1 MDACYAACALPAAT
15 RIVNPTRTDFRL
27 VSAMHYATGIL
38 GILIG
43 TVAAIL
49 LLPDDYYE
57 PGRMRASV
65 VALSL
70 GLLSG
75 PLASS
80 LTDARVWIR
89 AESVMMAGLIY
100 WLLSEPLGSD
110 YAAYELSRDGI
121 VRAFVLIGLFGALIQ
136 LGSKLAQVWHGSF
149 SGVSDPGLDFSR
161 EWLFQALMVAAA
173 LGLLARLIPCNFSPA
188 CMADGLFSA
197 RGTGVWNRS
206 SGGTDAFVSHLAY
219 FGYLTVPLTIAL
231 HHRTGRIDWRVLLG
245 AALAAVFLVFL
256 IRDGGRRLVGMV
268 LGAGF
273 ITWLLLQE
281 RLGPKQ
287 ILIAAAAA
295 WGALLLMQIMFIFRL
310 HEGGI
315 VSSVLSGQAFRF
327 NALENGIHVDNNFHY
342 FVRTLDIIPEFKD
355 HTGWRAIIYWAA
367 RPIPRLFWPDKPTTP
382 GIWLPYEFDQMWSAG
397 FTITISAI
405 GDWYIAFGVWSVAIA
420 ALAMGFVGGKLV
432 LAWFGPT
439 VRQKLLYSLGL
450 MWLFIG
456 LRSYL
461 ELFLMSYPIL
471 ALYLLGKLRGVVRR
485 EPVTASATP

>member
-1 MDACYAACALPAAT
+1 MNST
-15 RIVNPTRTDFRL
+15 STDFRA
-27 VSAMHYATGIL
+27 VAPMHYATGIL
-38 GILIG
+38 GILVG

-57 PGRMRASV
+57 PGRLRASV

-70 GLLSG
+70 GLLTG

-89 AESVMMAGLIY
+89 AESVMMIGLIY
-100 WLLSEPLGSD
+100 WLLSEPLGAD
-110 YAAYELSRDGI
+110 YAAYELTRSGI
-121 VRAFVLIGLFGALIQ
+121 VRAFVLIGLFAAMIQ
-136 LGSKLAQVWHGSF
+136 LGSKLAQVWQGSF
-149 SGVSDPGLDFSR
+149 TRVSDPGLDFSR
-161 EWLFQALMVAAA
+161 EWLFQALLIAAG
-173 LGLLARLIPCNFSPA
+173 LGLLARLIPCSFSPA
-188 CMADGLFSA
+188 CMAEGLFSA
-197 RGTGVWNRS
+197 RGTGVWNRG
-206 SGGTDAFVSHLAY
+206 SGGTGAFVSHLAY

-231 HHRTGRIDWRVLLG
+231 HHRTGRIDWRVMLG
-245 AALAAVFLVFL
+245 ALLAGIFLLFL

-273 ITWLLLQE
+273 VTWLLLQP
-281 RLGPKQ
+281 RFGLKQ
-287 ILIAAAAA
+287 ILIAVASA
-295 WGALLLMQIMFIFRL
+295 WGVLVLMQIMFVFRL

-342 FVRTLDIIPEFKD
+342 LVRTLDIIPEFKD

-367 RPIPRLFWPDKPTTP
+367 RPIPRLFWPEKPTTP

-397 FTITISAI
+397 FTITISAV
-405 GDWYIAFGVWSVAIA
+405 GDWYIAFGVWSVALA
-420 ALAMGFVGGKLV
+420 ALAMGFFGGKLV

-471 ALYLLGKLRGVVRR
+471 ALYLLGKFRGRPRDAALAAAV
-485 EPVTASATP
+485 P